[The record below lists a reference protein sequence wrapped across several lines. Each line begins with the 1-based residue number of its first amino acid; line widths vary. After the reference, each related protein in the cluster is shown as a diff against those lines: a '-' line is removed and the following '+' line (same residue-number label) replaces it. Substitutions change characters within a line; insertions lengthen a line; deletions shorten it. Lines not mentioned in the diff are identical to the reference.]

1 MPKKRGGLN
10 YDKRRTSSIV
20 ETYTCNIGLYPPK
33 TDEEVRAFEELRK
46 DYIPMAKDRH
56 VDVDKIINGDIKC
69 E

>member
-1 MPKKRGGLN
+1 MN

-46 DYIPMAKDRH
+46 DYVTEVKDRH
-56 VDVDKIINGDIKC
+56 VDVDKIIRGKIKC
-69 E
+69 D